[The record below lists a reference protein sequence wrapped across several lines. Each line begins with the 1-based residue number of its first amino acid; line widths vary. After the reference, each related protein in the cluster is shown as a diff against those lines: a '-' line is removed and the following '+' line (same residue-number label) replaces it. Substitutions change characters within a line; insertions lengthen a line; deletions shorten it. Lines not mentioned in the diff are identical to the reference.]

1 MSMSWRFWVSLPLV
15 AAIGV
20 VTLGEVSAAPPQPQ
34 ESAAPRRETI
44 EVHAYTK
51 PDGRDYFAACL
62 KPTANVDAHEGTDVV
77 VLFDTS
83 ASQVG
88 VYRDKALATLDTL
101 VAQLGAKDR
110 VQLFAVD
117 LDGVALTKTFV
128 APASAEFK
136 SAVAQLRQRTPL
148 GSTDMIA
155 ALKSGA
161 SVFETKSAQRR
172 AIVYI
177 GDGVSH
183 ANLAVAKKMPAVLD
197 DLARWQ
203 VAVTAFAIGPQR
215 DNVLLAAV
223 ANQTGGMLALDGN
236 EFSAEAAGAYLA
248 KAATGIVA
256 WPVAVKWPHGV
267 EAFPERAIPLRYDR
281 DTVYV
286 GAGQLAA
293 GANVEID
300 AKVGARTVKFT
311 WKLPVTKASDDNAY
325 LAGVVDAARR
335 DQGASLATIGSD
347 GLRFVRSNAIRNAEF
362 IAEQARQAVET
373 DNLLGA
379 RPLIDELRSLDPE
392 HPKLAGLET
401 AYRAKYV
408 AREKASP
415 AVNQNEPNEIQPAS
429 TKSRGDA
436 TRTVRRNPFLFVA
449 LQDEP
454 PADDLF
460 GGEPPAEA
468 PADAAPADAA
478 PADAAPADAFPED
491 VPPADAAPAIDAP
504 PPAAPDDAA
513 FVDAFEQAKKRQNEL
528 IAKETEVEIS
538 EARRIMQTNPTKAK
552 EDMKLRLDFLDR
564 AADLYPEVRAQLIDK
579 VVVVIRQAE
588 KREASFEEEQAI
600 RRVAEGARIERD
612 RIQKQLIRD
621 QEKVRQLV
629 EQFRVLLDEGA
640 YEEADTS
647 VAAHIENL
655 MPDTALSASTRE
667 VARATDSYRTWK
679 YVYGQQVKKLNQE
692 LLQVDTSAIPYPD
705 NVPIIYPDAEFWED
719 LTNRRKQYASV
730 DLQKKGSAEEKI
742 FRALGENADFQ
753 LLGMTLPQF
762 AQLIEQQHKIQVE
775 IDTRSIIDSGQDPEA
790 IELNKD
796 LRGISLRSALRL
808 ILKEHDLV
816 YVVQNEVLQITTT
829 DKAGSVLT
837 TKVYPVA
844 DLVLKIQD
852 TGFTGGFAPLGGF
865 GGGMNGGGLGGG
877 GDPFGG
883 GGGGLGGGGGGAG
896 F

>member
-1 MSMSWRFWVSLPLV
+1 MSMSWRFWVSLSLV
-15 AAIGV
+15 AGIV
-20 VTLGEVSAAPPQPQ
+20 AAPLCNPTYAAEPSGQQPANKQ
-34 ESAAPRRETI
+34 PATERETI
-44 EVHAYTK
+44 RVHAYAK
-51 PDGRDYFAACL
+51 ADGSNYFAACL
-62 KPTANVDAHEGTDVV
+62 APTAQVAAAGATDVV

-88 VYRDKALATLDTL
+88 AYRDKALATLDAL
-101 VAQLGAKDR
+101 VAKLGEKDR
-110 VQLFAVD
+110 VQLIAVD
-117 LDGVALTKTFV
+117 LYGTPLTDSFV
-128 APASAEFK
+128 APTSAELNA
-136 SAVAQLRQRTPL
+136 AVAKLRERTPL

-161 SVFETKSAQRR
+161 AVFETKSTQRR

-183 ANLAVAKKMPAVLD
+183 ANLTVAKKLPAVLD
-197 DLARWQ
+197 DLVHWQ
-203 VAVTAFAIGPQR
+203 IAVTTFAIGPQR

-223 ANQTGGMLALDGN
+223 ANQTGGMLALDGDK
-236 EFSAEAAGAYLA
+236 FAADQAGDYLA
-248 KAATGIVA
+248 KSAVGIVA
-256 WPVAVKWPHGV
+256 WPVAVNWPQGV
-267 EAFPERAIPLRYDR
+267 ETFPARPIPLRFDR

-286 GAGQLAA
+286 GAGELAA
-293 GANVEID
+293 GATIEID
-300 AKVGARTVKFT
+300 AKVAGRDVKFAWT
-311 WKLPVTKASDDNAY
+311 APAAKSSDDNAY
-325 LAGVVDAARR
+325 LARLVDTSRTDR
-335 DQGASLATIGSD
+335 GASLATIGTH
-347 GLRFVRSNAIRNAEF
+347 GLMVVRRHAEQNVNF
-362 IAEQARQAVET
+362 IAQQARQAVGTE
-373 DNLLGA
+373 NLLGA
-379 RPLIDELRSLDPE
+379 RPLIDELRSIDPQ
-392 HPKLAGLET
+392 HPELAALET
-401 AYRAKYV
+401 AYRAKYT

-415 AVNQNEPNEIQPAS
+415 AVNQDEPADVQPAS

-436 TRTVRRNPFLFVA
+436 TRAVRRNPFMFVA
-449 LQDEP
+449 LQDEDP

-460 GGEPPAEA
+460 GADPA
-468 PADAAPADAA
+468 PADAAPEIVPPVDAA
-478 PADAAPADAFPED
+478 PADVAP
-491 VPPADAAPAIDAP
+491 VPPAARNDGEFL
-504 PPAAPDDAA
+504 DD
-513 FVDAFEQAKKRQNEL
+513 FEEAKKRQNEL

-538 EARRIMQTNPTKAK
+538 EARRIMQSNPTKAK

-579 VVVVIRQAE
+579 VIVVVRQAE

-600 RRVAEGARIERD
+600 RRLAEGQHIERD
-612 RIQKQLIRD
+612 RIQKKLVRD

-655 MPDTALSASTRE
+655 MPDTALAASTRE
-667 VARATDSYRTWK
+667 VARSTDAYRSWK
-679 YVYGQQVKKLNQE
+679 YVYGQHVKRLNQT
-692 LLQVDTSAIPYPD
+692 LLQVDTSGIPFPD
-705 NVPIIYPDAEFWED
+705 NIPIIYPDAEFWED

-753 LLGMTLPQF
+753 LIQMPLRQF
-762 AQLIEQQHKIQVE
+762 TEQIEQQHKIQVE
-775 IDTRSIIDSGQDPEA
+775 IDNRALLDAGLDAEA
-790 IELNKD
+790 IELNRD

-808 ILKEHDLV
+808 ILKEHELV
-816 YVVQNEVLQITTT
+816 YVVQNEVLMITTT

-852 TGFTGGFAPLGGF
+852 TGFTGGLSGSLGGGL
-865 GGGMNGGGLGGG
+865 GGGMNGGGGGG

-883 GGGGLGGGGGGAG
+883 GGGGGGGAG